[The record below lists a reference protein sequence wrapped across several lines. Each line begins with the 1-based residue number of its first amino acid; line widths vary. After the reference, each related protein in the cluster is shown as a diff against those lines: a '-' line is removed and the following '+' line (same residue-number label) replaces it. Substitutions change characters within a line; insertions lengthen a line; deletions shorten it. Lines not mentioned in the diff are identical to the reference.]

1 MNRHAYASVV
11 AIVLGL
17 IPSLA
22 AAQSTEFTVSVQSA
36 AVRKAPSTGSPIVG
50 QAPRGAVLEVT
61 RDIGAWVKVAWP
73 EAPDGIG
80 YVHTSMGKIAQR
92 ATREERLATTF
103 ASLPPPEPVDM
114 PLLTADQ
121 PAASIDMS
129 TTRTIYVPPPTH
141 VFGLGAQ
148 MTGAS
153 GATPGFGFTSRI
165 WSRSRL
171 GVQLDLSQTTMT
183 STLSP
188 ERLRS
193 TQFAPSVI
201 YSLPDYVS
209 DSVWLRP
216 VLRRRRGVDAREA
229 DERHAR
235 GQRRGVRQPVRVSRL
250 RRRRTVDSQHAQVRD
265 QRRPWLS
272 VVAAAVCRLR
282 SRWRRIRGLRSLV
295 REVGEGHSGPL
306 TQGDLRLKPRA
317 ATMP

>member
-1 MNRHAYASVV
+1 MNRHASVV

-17 IPSLA
+17 MPSLA
-22 AAQSTEFTVSVQSA
+22 AAQSTDFTVSVQSA
-36 AVRKAPSTGSPIVG
+36 AVRKSPSTGSPIVG

-61 RDIGAWVKVAWP
+61 RDIGSWVKVTWP

-80 YVHTSMGKIAQR
+80 YVHQSMGKLAQR
-92 ATREERLATTF
+92 ATREERLAATF

-121 PAASIDMS
+121 QASSIDMS
-129 TTRTIYVPPPTH
+129 TTRTIYIPPPTH

-153 GATPGFGFTSRI
+153 GATPGYGFTSRI
-165 WSRSRL
+165 WSRKRL

-193 TQFAPSVI
+193 TQFAPSLI

-209 DSVWLRP
+209 DSLWLRP
-216 VLRRRRGVDAREA
+216 VLRRRRRADAFEA

-235 GQRRGVRQPVRVSRL
+235 GQRRGVGERVRAAWF
-250 RRRRTVDSQHAQVRD
+250 RRCRVHDSQHAAVRD
-265 QRRPWLS
+265 
-272 VVAAAVCRLR
+272 
-282 SRWRRIRGLRSLV
+282 
-295 REVGEGHSGPL
+295 
-306 TQGDLRLKPRA
+306 
-317 ATMP
+317 

>member
-1 MNRHAYASVV
+1 MNRHVSVV
-11 AIVLGL
+11 AIVLCL
-17 IPSLA
+17 IPSA
-22 AAQSTEFTVSVQSA
+22 AGAQSTDFTVSVQSA
-36 AVRKAPSTGSPIVG
+36 AVRKAPSTGSPTVG

-61 RDIGAWVKVAWP
+61 RDLGAWVKVAWP
-73 EAPDGIG
+73 EAPEGIG
-80 YVHTSMGKIAQR
+80 YVHQTMGKIAQR
-92 ATREERLATTF
+92 ATREERLATAF

-141 VFGLGAQ
+141 VFGLGGQ

-216 VLRRRRGVDAREA
+216 YFGGGGALARSKLTSGTPE
-229 DERHAR
+229 
-235 GQRRGVRQPVRVSRL
+235 VS
-250 RRRRTVDSQHAQVRD
+250 
-265 QRRPWLS
+265 
-272 VVAAAVCRLR
+272 AAV
-282 SRWRRIRGLRSLV
+282 SESVFGFRGFGGA
-295 REVGEGHSGPL
+295 EVTIPNMPRFAISADVGYQWSQQPFAGFDLGGLGFALSGHWYV
-306 TQGDLRLKPRA
+306 K
-317 ATMP
+317 